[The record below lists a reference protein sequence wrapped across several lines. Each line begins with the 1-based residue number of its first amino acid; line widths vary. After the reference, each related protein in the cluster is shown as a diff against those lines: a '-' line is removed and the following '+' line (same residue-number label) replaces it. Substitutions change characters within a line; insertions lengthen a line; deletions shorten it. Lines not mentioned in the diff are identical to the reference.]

1 MEWTPQT
8 ILIFILGLMGL
19 VRFGVDV
26 TVKLLGKFNKRDI
39 SDKTQDTSIALL
51 SNDIKSLEGSYKT
64 LSNSFSLFQQN
75 EFKHLEGIAQN
86 NRETLIQMRTM
97 LDERLPNKK

>member
-8 ILIFILGLMGL
+8 IVVFILGLIGL

-26 TVKLLGKFNKRDI
+26 TVKLLGKFSKRDLD
-39 SDKTQDTSIALL
+39 DKTQDTSIALL
-51 SNDIKSLEGSYKT
+51 KKDITSLGNSYET
-64 LSNSFSLFQQN
+64 LSKSFSLFQQN

-86 NRETLIQMRTM
+86 NRETLIAMRTM